1 MLTITPIYSGEVSE
15 GEKLL
20 KGEKIG
26 RLGMHGDQY
35 PYVIPLCYTYHD
47 GAIYFHARKKGQK
60 LDYIRNNNRV
70 CFQVDKVNTLRTAS
84 SPCDYSL
91 KYTSVIL
98 FGLAEEVQDF
108 NEKAEVLDLLTAAFS
123 NGQPTTPIEK
133 HEIDNVAVIKISV
146 DNMMVKV
153 NTD

>member
-1 MLTITPIYSGEVSE
+1 MLTITPKYSGEVPE

-20 KGEKIG
+20 KSEKIG
-26 RLGMHGDQY
+26 RIGMHGDKY

-47 GAIYFHARKKGQK
+47 GSIYFHARKKGQK

-70 CFQVDKVNTLRTAS
+70 CFQVDKVNALRTAS

-91 KYTSVIL
+91 KYASVIV
-98 FGLAEEVQDF
+98 FGLAEEVHNF
-108 NEKAEVLDLLTAAFS
+108 NEKSAVLDLLTAAFS
-123 NGQPTTPIEK
+123 DGQPTAPIEK
-133 HEIDNVAVIKISV
+133 HEIDNVAVIKISI